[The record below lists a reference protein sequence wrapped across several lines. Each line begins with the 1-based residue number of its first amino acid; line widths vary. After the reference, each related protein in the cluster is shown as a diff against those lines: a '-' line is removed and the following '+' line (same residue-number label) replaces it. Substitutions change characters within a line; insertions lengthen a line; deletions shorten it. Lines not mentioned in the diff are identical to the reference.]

1 MRAARVLWVI
11 GTVACALGRPATARA
26 GKHDLDL
33 LKLCDLHAP
42 PPGTLNGQVLECS
55 WVRRGAGGVI
65 DAVAVPAS
73 AEGDFRS
80 LMSELGA
87 VMAPRLVMP
96 ADNLG
101 FGGFQVSG
109 ELALT
114 RISRDRNYW
123 NAAEGVVREN
133 PAVGRPPEW
142 LSTAGAFVRK
152 GLWLGLPAFEVGAG
166 VVNLLESNLLSW
178 QGYGKLALH
187 EGFHDQPFPSLAVRG
202 AVGYLTG
209 TDQARMTVSSFDVL
223 LSKRFGVMGTFRI
236 EPYVGWSFMRI
247 VAQSL
252 LVDATPS
259 CDAYKVRTGA
269 GAAGAQPL
277 GEFCA
282 DAQRG
287 TANDEMAN
295 FRFPKQSPI
304 RRQRVTGGA
313 KLNFA
318 TVFLSAEYDL
328 YPAGRSRDGM
338 KANGARDSSGTQ
350 QSFALS
356 AGFDY

>member
-1 MRAARVLWVI
+1 MRAVRVLRVLLAL
-11 GTVACALGRPATARA
+11 GTAACALGRPAWA

-33 LKLCDLHAP
+33 LKLCELHAP
-42 PPGTLNGQVLECS
+42 PAGTLNGQVLECS
-55 WVRRGAGGVI
+55 WVRRGGGGLI
-65 DAVAVPAS
+65 NAVAVPGA

-114 RISRDRNYW
+114 RISRDRSYW

-166 VVNLLESNLLSW
+166 VMNLLESNLLSW

-187 EGFHDQPFPSLAVRG
+187 EGFHSKPFPSLAVRG
-202 AVGYLTG
+202 SVGYLTG
-209 TDQARMTVSSFDVL
+209 TDQARMTVSSFDVVV
-223 LSKRFGVMGTFRI
+223 SKRFGVMGTFRV
-236 EPYVGWSFMRI
+236 EPYIGWSFMRI

-269 GAAGAQPL
+269 PGTQPL

-287 TANDEMAN
+287 TANDELAN

-304 RRQRVTGGA
+304 RRQRVIGGA
-313 KLNFA
+313 KLKFA
-318 TVFLSAEYDL
+318 TVFVSAEYGV
-328 YPAGRSRDGM
+328 YPAGSSRDGM

>member
-1 MRAARVLWVI
+1 
-11 GTVACALGRPATARA
+11 
-26 GKHDLDL
+26 
-33 LKLCDLHAP
+33 
-42 PPGTLNGQVLECS
+42 
-55 WVRRGAGGVI
+55 
-65 DAVAVPAS
+65 
-73 AEGDFRS
+73 
-80 LMSELGA
+80 
-87 VMAPRLVMP
+87 MP

-114 RISRDRNYW
+114 RISRDRSYW

-166 VVNLLESNLLSW
+166 VMNLLESNLLSW

-187 EGFHDQPFPSLAVRG
+187 EGFHSKPFPSLAVRG
-202 AVGYLTG
+202 SVGYLTG
-209 TDQARMTVSSFDVL
+209 TDQARMTVSSFDVVV
-223 LSKRFGVMGTFRI
+223 SKRFGVMGTFRI
-236 EPYVGWSFMRI
+236 EPYIGWSFMRI

-269 GAAGAQPL
+269 PGTQPL

-287 TANDEMAN
+287 TANDELAN

-304 RRQRVTGGA
+304 RRQRVIGRGQAEVRDRVRQRRIRRVPGGQQPRRHEGQRCARQQRHAAELRPQRRLRLLKRKARNPRPTGAAVRRLSGA
-313 KLNFA
+313 SNREA
-318 TVFLSAEYDL
+318 AYC
-328 YPAGRSRDGM
+328 AGRPLRMIFRRPSMDRRGP
-338 KANGARDSSGTQ
+338 RFSS
-350 QSFALS
+350 SKMIWAIVAAVRSCWVVLS
-356 AGFDY
+356 TTRISSPLRINPAIC